1 MLSPD
6 RWTVVIAVS
15 LSLCPFFRLSVG
27 LFVPFP
33 HIYRLPSNF
42 SSFTARHVTF
52 CGQIPNRKMPKR
64 YGAKITCTVYRPT
77 VLPKTSGGFN
87 NSAMHCMKH
96 DSARF
101 ENMQSGRERKIQE
114 LHTIY
119 RAYCT
124 AKTTELKN
132 RAGSA

>member
-77 VLPKTSGGFN
+77 VLPKTSGALIIRPCIAWNTTALGLRIC
-87 NSAMHCMKH
+87 SPA
-96 DSARF
+96 
-101 ENMQSGRERKIQE
+101 ENEKFRSYTQFIGPTV
-114 LHTIY
+114 LP
-119 RAYCT
+119 
-124 AKTTELKN
+124 KTTELKN